1 MPKKPNKQ
9 ADNLKTTYDP
19 TWCPGCGNYGLWG
32 ALRKA
37 LAECGVPRH
46 KLFAVYGIGCSGNGF
61 NFTKINAF
69 HGLHGRALPVAE
81 GLKLANHDLK
91 VLVMAGDGDAY
102 GEGGNHF
109 LHACRANHDLAY
121 FVHDNQVY
129 GLTTGQHSPTT
140 MKGQKSKSN
149 PFPLADEPVNP
160 VALALVAGATFVAR
174 GFTGEIDHLA
184 EIMKAAI
191 HHPGFAFV
199 DILQPCFTYNKFNT
213 HSYFRERIYKLSY
226 HDRRDKSAALELAWQ
241 WEREDKIPI
250 GIFYQDTAK
259 PPYHQNFSAL
269 EKKPLVKRP
278 LSVNINDIMD
288 KFV

>member
-1 MPKKPNKQ
+1 MPKAKNKS
-9 ADNLKTTYDP
+9 DMLKTTYDP

-37 LAECGVPRH
+37 IAECGVPRQQ
-46 KLFAVYGIGCSGNGF
+46 LFAVYGIGCSGNGF

-81 GLKLANHDLK
+81 GLKLANHKLK
-91 VLVMAGDGDAY
+91 VLVLAGDGDTY

-109 LHACRANHDLAY
+109 LHACRANHNIAC

-140 MKGQKSKSN
+140 MKGQQSKSS
-149 PFPLADEPVNP
+149 PIGVVDEPINP
-160 VALALVAGATFVAR
+160 LALALTAGATFVAR
-174 GFTGEIDHLA
+174 GFAGEIDHLA

-191 HHPGFAFV
+191 HHRGFAFV
-199 DILQPCFTYNKFNT
+199 DILQPCFTYNKLNT
-213 HSYFRERIYKLSY
+213 HSYFRERVYKLEGNDTSNK
-226 HDRRDKSAALELAWQ
+226 DKALELAWQ
-241 WEREDKIPI
+241 WQKEDKIPL
-250 GIFYQDTAK
+250 GIFYQDETK
-259 PPYHQNFSAL
+259 PAYHEYFPQL
-269 EKKPLVKRP
+269 RKGPLVKQP
-278 LSVNINDIMD
+278 WQTDIKSIMA

>member
-1 MPKKPNKQ
+1 MPKEKNKS
-9 ADNLKTTYDP
+9 DNLKTTYDP
-19 TWCPGCGNYGLWG
+19 TWCPGCGNFGLWG

-37 LAECGVPRH
+37 IAECGVPRH
-46 KLFAVYGIGCSGNGF
+46 QLFAVYGIGCSGNGF

-81 GLKLANHDLK
+81 GLKLASHKLK
-91 VLVMAGDGDAY
+91 VLVLAGDGDTY

-109 LHACRANHDLAY
+109 LHACRANHNIAC

-140 MKGQKSKSN
+140 MKGQKSKSS
-149 PFPLADEPVNP
+149 PIGVVDEPINP
-160 VALALVAGATFVAR
+160 LALALTAGATFVAQ

-191 HHPGFAFV
+191 AHRGFALV
-199 DILQPCFTYNKFNT
+199 DILQPCFTYNKLNT
-213 HSYFRERIYKLSY
+213 HSYFRERVYKLEGNDTSNK
-226 HDRRDKSAALELAWQ
+226 DEALELALQWQ
-241 WEREDKIPI
+241 REDKIPL
-250 GIFYQDTAK
+250 GIFYQDETK
-259 PPYHQNFSAL
+259 PAYHEYFPQL
-269 EKKPLVKRP
+269 RKGPLVKQP
-278 LSVNINDIMD
+278 LRMDIKSIMA